1 MVRTS
6 RLAARL
12 LASAD
17 TKQLEKGLYSFLL
30 VIIIRYY
37 FLLLVSI
44 MHSDEPFSR
53 NKNWSV
59 NSYKLCPTNT
69 KNERLILI
77 R

>member
-53 NKNWSV
+53 NKN
-59 NSYKLCPTNT
+59 
-69 KNERLILI
+69 
-77 R
+77 